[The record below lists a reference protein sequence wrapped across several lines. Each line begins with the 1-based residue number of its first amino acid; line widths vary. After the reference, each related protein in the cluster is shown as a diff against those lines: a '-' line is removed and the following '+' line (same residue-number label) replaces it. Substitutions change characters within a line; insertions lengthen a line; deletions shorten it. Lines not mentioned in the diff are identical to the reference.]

1 MGGGSAPRRRKSVDM
16 EKIGVIGGGSW
27 ATAIVKILLE
37 NVESVGWYVRNEQTR
52 ASLRETG
59 HNPNYLSDVHFP
71 SARLCIY
78 DDVNVLARDCDIIF
92 MVVPSAF
99 LAEWLKPL
107 TADLTHAFVVT
118 SIKGIV
124 PEHHLTPSEYLKQHF
139 GLSYSRM
146 GVVSGPCH
154 AEEVALERLSYL
166 TVTCK
171 ELEWAARVSR
181 LLRSSYIRTIEGQD
195 IYGTEYSAI
204 LKNIYAVAA
213 GVCHGLGYGDNFQ
226 AVLISN
232 AQDEITRFLNQSY
245 PAERDTNT
253 SAYLGDLLVTC
264 YSQFSRNRTF
274 GAMIGKG
281 YSVKSAQLEMK
292 MVAEGYYATAGLHAI
307 NQEHGIRMP
316 IAERMYNILYEGR
329 SVRRE
334 MSDLLAELK

>member
-1 MGGGSAPRRRKSVDM
+1 M

-37 NVESVGWYVRNEQTR
+37 NIETVGWYVRNEQIRT
-52 ASLRETG
+52 SLRETG
-59 HNPNYLSDVHFP
+59 NNPQYLSDVDFP
-71 SARLCIY
+71 PARLKLY
-78 DDVNVLARDCDIIF
+78 DDLNELVRESTIVF

-99 LAEWLKPL
+99 LSEWLKPL
-107 TADLTHAFVVT
+107 TADLSNAFVVT

-124 PEHHLTPSEYLKQHF
+124 PEHHLTPSEYLKQTF
-139 GLSYSRM
+139 GVSYARM

-171 ELEWAARVSR
+171 EMEWAEKISA
-181 LLRSSYIRTIEGQD
+181 LLRSSYIRTIQGQD

-232 AQDEITRFLNQSY
+232 AQDEITRFLNLSY
-245 PAERDTNT
+245 PAERNTNT

-274 GAMIGKG
+274 GAMVGKG
-281 YSVKSAQLEMK
+281 YSVRSAQLEMK
-292 MVAEGYYATAGLHAI
+292 MIAEGYYATAGLHAI

-316 IAERMYNILYEGR
+316 IAERMYAILYEGK

-334 MSDLLAELK
+334 MNELLAELQ

>member
-1 MGGGSAPRRRKSVDM
+1 M

-37 NVESVGWYVRNEQTR
+37 NIETVGWYVRNEQIRT
-52 ASLRETG
+52 ALRETG
-59 HNPNYLSDVHFP
+59 NNPQYLSDVEFTP
-71 SARLCIY
+71 ARLKLY
-78 DDVNVLARDCDIIF
+78 DDLNELVRESTIIF

-99 LAEWLKPL
+99 LPEWLKPL
-107 TADLTHAFVVT
+107 TADLSHAFVVT

-124 PEHHLTPSEYLKQHF
+124 PEHHLTPSEYLKQTF
-139 GLSYSRM
+139 GVSYARM

-171 ELEWAARVSR
+171 EMEWAQRISD
-181 LLRSSYIRTIEGQD
+181 LLRSNYIRTILGQD

-232 AQDEITRFLNQSY
+232 AQDEITRFLNLSY
-245 PAERDTNT
+245 PAERNTNT

-274 GAMIGKG
+274 GAMVGKG
-281 YSVKSAQLEMK
+281 YSVRSAQLEMK
-292 MVAEGYYATAGLHAI
+292 MIAEGYYATAGLHAI

-316 IAERMYNILYEGR
+316 IAERMYSILYQGK

-334 MSDLLAELK
+334 MNELLAELQ

>member
-1 MGGGSAPRRRKSVDM
+1 MK
-16 EKIGVIGGGSW
+16 KIGVIGGGSW

-37 NVESVGWYVRNEQTR
+37 NCPEIGWYVRNTQTR
-52 ASLRETG
+52 ETLRSEG
-59 HNPNYLSDVHFP
+59 INPNYLSDVHFDTQ
-71 SARLCIY
+71 RLCLH
-78 DDVNVLARDCDIIF
+78 DDINELVTHCEVIF

-107 TADLTHAFVVT
+107 TTDLTKAFVVT

-124 PEHHLTPSEYLKQHF
+124 PEHHLTPSEYLKQRF
-139 GLSYSRM
+139 GVSYSQM

-166 TVTCK
+166 TVSCK
-171 ELEWAARVSR
+171 EAEQARYISS
-181 LLRSSYIRTIEGQD
+181 LLRSDYIRTIEGQD

-213 GVCHGLGYGDNFQ
+213 GVCHGMGFGDNFQ

-232 AQDEITRFLNQSY
+232 AQDEITRFLNLSY
-245 PAERDTNT
+245 PAERNTNT

-281 YSVKSAQLEMK
+281 YSVRSAQLEMK

-307 NQEHGIRMP
+307 NQEHGIQMP
-316 IAERMYNILYEGR
+316 IAETMYQILYEGKA
-329 SVRRE
+329 VQRE
-334 MSDLLAELK
+334 MRALLAQLS

>member
-1 MGGGSAPRRRKSVDM
+1 MKR
-16 EKIGVIGGGSW
+16 IGVIGGGSW

-37 NVESVGWYVRNEQTR
+37 NCPQVGWYVRNTQTR
-52 ASLRETG
+52 ESLRTEG
-59 HNPNYLSDVHFP
+59 LNPNYLSDVHFNTEQIC
-71 SARLCIY
+71 LY
-78 DDVNVLARDCDIIF
+78 DDIN
-92 MVVPSAF
+92 
-99 LAEWLKPL
+99 EPL

-124 PEHHLTPSEYLKQHF
+124 PEHHLTPSEYLKQQF
-139 GLSYSRM
+139 GVSYSQM

-166 TVTCK
+166 TVSCK
-171 ELEWAARVSR
+171 ETEQASYISS
-181 LLRSSYIRTIEGQD
+181 LLRSDYIRTIEGQD

-213 GVCHGLGYGDNFQ
+213 GVCHGMGFGDNFQ

-232 AQDEITRFLNQSY
+232 AQDEITRFLNLSY
-245 PAERDTNT
+245 PAERNTNT

-274 GAMIGKG
+274 GTMIGKG
-281 YSVKSAQLEMK
+281 YSVRSAQLEMK

-307 NQEHGIRMP
+307 NQEHGISMP
-316 IAERMYNILYEGR
+316 IAETMYHILYEGK
-329 SVRRE
+329 SAQRE
-334 MSDLLAELK
+334 MRTLLTQLC